1 MEETFGERQNDM
13 MQVSWTTESRVFIS
27 ACALLFGKYDYM
39 YKELFRS

>member
-13 MQVSWTTESRVFIS
+13 MPVSWTTESHIFIR

-39 YKELFRS
+39 YKELLRS